1 MLLSEAVEVKPQPT
15 KRIMEEGVINIEE
28 GKYPELLRKID
39 HPPRK
44 LYYRGRWD
52 EDIFKNCLAVVGS
65 RKMTNYGLIA
75 VEKIVKEVAAAGVT
89 VVSGFMYGI
98 DAASH
103 RAALDGGGRTIAVMP
118 CGINLVHPEYQGE
131 LYGDILKN
139 QGLVISEFEGNFPPD
154 SWTYPKRN
162 RIVAGLSKATL
173 IIEAAIKSGSLITAG
188 FAKKYKRKL
197 FALPGPITSK
207 VSEGTNYLLKNG
219 ASLVTS
225 SKDILD
231 FYGLRNSPLGSSNN
245 QKTEGREREILELL
259 KREAMEVDDISR
271 KFGLSASEIGA
282 TLSLMAM
289 KGLISQKGRK
299 YFADFH

>member
-1 MLLSEAVEVKPQPT
+1 MLLSGAVEVKPQPT
-15 KRIMEEGVINIEE
+15 TKIMEERVINIEE
-28 GKYPELLRKID
+28 EKYPELLGKID

-44 LYYRGRWD
+44 LYYRGHWD

-65 RKMTNYGLIA
+65 RKMTNYGLMA

-89 VVSGFMYGI
+89 IVSGFMFGI

-103 RAALDGGGRTIAVMP
+103 RAALEGSGRTIAVMP

-139 QGLVISEFEGNFPPD
+139 QGLIISEFEGDFPPD

-173 IIEAAIKSGSLITAG
+173 IVEAAMKSGSLITAG

-219 ASLVTS
+219 ASPVTS

-231 FYGLRNSPLGSSNN
+231 FYGLKNSPLRNSKF
-245 QKTEGREREILELL
+245 QKTEGREKEILELL
-259 KREAMEVDDISR
+259 KREAMEIDDISR

-299 YFADFH
+299 YFADFN

>member
-1 MLLSEAVEVKPQPT
+1 
-15 KRIMEEGVINIEE
+15 MEEGVITIEE
-28 GKYPELLRKID
+28 EKYPELLGKID

-44 LYYRGRWD
+44 LYHRGHWD

-65 RKMTNYGLIA
+65 RKMTNYGLMA

-89 VVSGFMYGI
+89 IVSGFMFGI

-131 LYGDILKN
+131 LHGDILKN
-139 QGLVISEFEGNFPPD
+139 QGLVISEFEGDFPPD

-173 IIEAAIKSGSLITAG
+173 IVEAAMKSGSLITAG

-231 FYGLRNSPLGSSNN
+231 FYGLRNSSLGSSNG

-259 KREAMEVDDISR
+259 KREAMEIDDISR

-282 TLSLMAM
+282 TLSLMVM
-289 KGLISQKGRK
+289 KGLVFQKGRR

>member
-139 QGLVISEFEGNFPPD
+139 QGLIISEFEGDFPPD
-154 SWTYPKRN
+154 NWTYPKRN

-173 IIEAAIKSGSLITAG
+173 IVEAAMKSGSLITAG
-188 FAKKYKRKL
+188 LAKKYQRKL

-207 VSEGTNYLLKNG
+207 VSEGTNHLLKNG

-231 FYGLRNSPLGSSNN
+231 FYGLINSPLGSSNN

-282 TLSLMAM
+282 ILSLMAM
-289 KGLISQKGRK
+289 KGLVFQKGRR
-299 YFADFH
+299 YFANFN